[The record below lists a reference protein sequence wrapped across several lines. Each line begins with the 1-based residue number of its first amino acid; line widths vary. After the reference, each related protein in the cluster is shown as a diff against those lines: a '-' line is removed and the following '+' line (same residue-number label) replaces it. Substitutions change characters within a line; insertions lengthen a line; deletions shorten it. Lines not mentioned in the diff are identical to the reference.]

1 MDRLEAAAISVPGV
15 EVRVVQRCTST
26 NDLLLQER
34 DAARPLLVAAEEQ
47 TAGRG
52 RRGRRWQSAP
62 GAGILFSL
70 ARRVRRP
77 PRELAAL
84 SLVAGVAV
92 TRALRR
98 LGVAQAA
105 LKWPNDLVVNGAKLG
120 GILVETRSQAAASH
134 AVIGI
139 GINCRGGEGLELRL
153 RRRVAS
159 LDQFVE
165 IRDRNPIIAGIARAL
180 LEALDA
186 FERKGLAAVRAVKWG
201 WHDGTAWTSIA
212 TVSLIEF
219 AASSDHINPFS
230 ITHEDP
236 ERIVIS
242 NVAGDGAHQLLVN
255 WTSIF
260 DAEPLWLHGEA
271 ERCGVR
277 SRYDRPEQLGPDR
290 WAALVAARAVHTGP
304 CLVVNAGTAT
314 TIDMLSGDGLFL
326 GGAISPGIDLM
337 RFVLH
342 EHTGRLPI
350 QEGSFRDAPR
360 NTLDAIETGCRHAQ
374 AGAVERM
381 HRAMGGNPLCIVS
394 GGAGR
399 PLLDLLPLPSRYI
412 ENLVLDGLARIALS
426 ERAVAR

>member
-1 MDRLEAAAISVPGV
+1 
-15 EVRVVQRCTST
+15 
-26 NDLLLQER
+26 
-34 DAARPLLVAAEEQ
+34 
-47 TAGRG
+47 
-52 RRGRRWQSAP
+52 
-62 GAGILFSL
+62 
-70 ARRVRRP
+70 
-77 PRELAAL
+77 
-84 SLVAGVAV
+84 
-92 TRALRR
+92 
-98 LGVAQAA
+98 
-105 LKWPNDLVVNGAKLG
+105 
-120 GILVETRSQAAASH
+120 
-134 AVIGI
+134 
-139 GINCRGGEGLELRL
+139 
-153 RRRVAS
+153 
-159 LDQFVE
+159 
-165 IRDRNPIIAGIARAL
+165 
-180 LEALDA
+180 
-186 FERKGLAAVRAVKWG
+186 
-201 WHDGTAWTSIA
+201 
-212 TVSLIEF
+212 
-219 AASSDHINPFS
+219 
-230 ITHEDP
+230 
-236 ERIVIS
+236 
-242 NVAGDGAHQLLVN
+242 VN

-271 ERCGVR
+271 ERCGVS
-277 SRYDRPEQLGPDR
+277 SRYERPEQLGPDR

-314 TIDMLSGDGLFL
+314 TIDMLSADGLFL

-426 ERAVAR
+426 ERAVTR